1 MKCPNCGKE
10 AIFVNGKYVCLD
22 CGIEISPEQQAAQNM
37 AAEQIQEVRTPESS
51 VTPSIQPI
59 SDEAIPSPQTESSDA
74 SVAVESQVSSTVPLE
89 VPVTTEKPVQQYYE
103 NALAENEDQ
112 PTTGSHAGVY
122 DFSENQS
129 TPTPETASIA
139 DLGAPTEPSVSEM
152 ASVPVPTAEQI
163 VTAEPEPTVTNA
175 SPSEPTLT
183 IANEPESLPIANE
196 TEPETYFSPNSFD
209 IKENQNNPV
218 EAAPVVVDDAATAE
232 PAVEALPELSPTLP
246 ETFAEPLPEE
256 ISGPNTDQIPEHLG
270 EGNPATPEPVSSTL
284 DDMLGNE
291 PIGEVETPETVSPI
305 SAFGPTP
312 IASEPNLTNVTSE
325 NPMPSVES
333 VFGTTGQESAPA
345 PQDSKMPTAQ
355 DFGVAP
361 KPEPKKKNKLVPII
375 IAAVAGVLL
384 LGGGAFAIITL
395 TGEKEVSYPVILS
408 DEGITNLSSA
418 VSTAIQQ
425 PQGIAVDYNF
435 EANLSKLT
443 VKDTAVDKVA
453 AEKQVGSN
461 YELSGSWYTDP
472 DEDIMVDFDL
482 TDLNDKRTY
491 ISQEEKTYIY
501 NSETQKYD
509 AQNGLL
515 VAGVPAFAGVEE
527 KTALLYTTN
536 IKGASLLGKEQIDG
550 SEYSKYQITPDGEII
565 EETLAVMGGIFK
577 DADYT
582 TINTDALTLYVWISS
597 DNKIKKTSLSGEIE
611 IDTAS
616 VSGTININGEATYQ
630 YLEVSIENPETVTE
644 AKKNTETSVSEVVT
658 ENEEEVET
666 SSIDNGTKES
676 QIVEAKG

>member
-22 CGIEISPEQQAAQNM
+22 CGIEITPEQQAAQNL
-37 AAEQIQEVRTPESS
+37 ASEQIQEVRTLEDPVSPSS
-51 VTPSIQPI
+51 QPI
-59 SDEAIPSPQTESSDA
+59 SEDIAPATQVEPFVPNLETEDQA
-74 SVAVESQVSSTVPLE
+74 SLAAPVETL
-89 VPVTTEKPVQQYYE
+89 TAAAKPVQQYYE
-103 NALAENEDQ
+103 NALAENENQ
-112 PTTGSHAGVY
+112 SSTEAHSGVY
-122 DFSENQS
+122 DFSENQG
-129 TPTPETASIA
+129 TPKAVEEPVA
-139 DLGAPTEPSVSEM
+139 DLENSVEPTLSEM
-152 ASVPVPTAEQI
+152 ATDPVPATEPEASL
-163 VTAEPEPTVTNA
+163 EPEPAITNI

-183 IANEPESLPIANE
+183 ITNEPDSSPAA
-196 TEPETYFSPNSFD
+196 TSVEPETYFSPNTFD
-209 IKENQNNPV
+209 IQEGQKV
-218 EAAPVVVDDAATAE
+218 APGAM
-232 PAVEALPELSPTLP
+232 PAVASDVEPIGAPAELSPVSLETPVESQQQEVTELVENTVP
-246 ETFAEPLPEE
+246 EQAVQNNSIPIEPE
-256 ISGPNTDQIPEHLG
+256 
-270 EGNPATPEPVSSTL
+270 AKTL
-284 DDMLGNE
+284 DDMLGDE
-291 PIGEVETPETVSPI
+291 SSGEAEVPETVSPI

-312 IASEPNLTNVTSE
+312 IVGEPNLTNVTAE

-333 VFGTTGQESAPA
+333 VFGTSSQEPA
-345 PQDSKMPTAQ
+345 PESHDSKMPTAQ

-375 IAAVAGVLL
+375 IAAVAGLLL
-384 LGGGAFAIITL
+384 LGGGAFAIIAL
-395 TGEKEVSYPVILS
+395 TGEKEVTYPVVLS
-408 DEGITNLSSA
+408 ETEITNLSSA

-425 PQGIAVDYNF
+425 PQGIATDYNF

-443 VKDTAVDKVA
+443 VKDDMVDKAA

-482 TDLNDKRTY
+482 ANLNDKRTY

-515 VAGVPAFAGVEE
+515 VAGVPAFADVEE
-527 KTALLYTTN
+527 KTALLYATN
-536 IKGASLLGKEQIDG
+536 IKGMSLLGKEQIGG
-550 SEYSKYQITPDGEII
+550 SEYSKYQITPDSEII
-565 EETLAVMGGIFK
+565 KETLAVMGGIFE

-582 TINTDALTLYVWISS
+582 NMNTDALNLYVWVSS
-597 DNKIKKTSLSGEIE
+597 DNKIQKTSLSGEIE

-666 SSIDNGTKES
+666 SSIDNGAKDS
-676 QIVEAKG
+676 SIVEAKG